1 MFEAT
6 KAEMAGNA
14 DWVIDADLH
23 NLKTGTTLTSGRT
36 QSNSQKMTTP
46 TQFNI
51 TVPTSEIY
59 WDSALSYWAIDL
71 LDQTGELI
79 SNGEIID
86 SKIDVKKLNAGVYY
100 LVIKSDANSE
110 TLGLSITKKRPPI
123 RDFLYF

>member
-1 MFEAT
+1 LFEAT

-36 QSNSQKMTTP
+36 QSNSQHIPTP

-71 LDQTGELI
+71 LDQTGRLI
-79 SNGEIID
+79 SNCEIID

-110 TLGLSITKKRPPI
+110 TLGFIKN
-123 RDFLYF
+123 